1 MTANSHLNDYYTQD
15 GTRVCLPIYIDVPM
29 SKRKEL
35 LNGIR
40 DAQNSETTSSKP
52 STVSGLT
59 VETKN
64 PRSNVHDF
72 LGMQP
77 DVLRG
82 VLFQRGG
89 LALDL
94 IIRLQQVAGMEVLT
108 EADIKKAFSARQKSV
123 LNLVKE
129 TVFVPA

>member
-1 MTANSHLNDYYTQD
+1 
-15 GTRVCLPIYIDVPM
+15 
-29 SKRKEL
+29 
-35 LNGIR
+35 
-40 DAQNSETTSSKP
+40 
-52 STVSGLT
+52 
-59 VETKN
+59 
-64 PRSNVHDF
+64 
-72 LGMQP
+72 MQP